1 MSALSISALSDMKR
15 TVSKWANAGK
25 IVLAGAL
32 FGIAVVNT
40 AALSIGAN
48 PSDSAENIGM
58 VSGAAVFAVLLKIL
72 HIV

>member
-1 MSALSISALSDMKR
+1 MSALSIGSHSDMKR
-15 TVSKWANAGK
+15 NISKWANAGK

-40 AALSIGAN
+40 VAMIVGSS

-58 VSGAAVFAVLLKIL
+58 ASGAAVFAVLLKIL